1 MRRLI
6 GWITPNRAAQQSQ
19 TDWWHR
25 IKMVSLTAL
34 GLGLISTGG
43 MLYVDRARVISEL
56 HQLGAEVGLKLRH
69 IQVRGRSHI
78 DKETLLRALD
88 LQFDTP
94 IIYSNLQAF
103 PIRFSDI
110 K

>member
-25 IKMVSLTAL
+25 IKMVSLAAL

-43 MLYVDRARVISEL
+43 MLYVDRTRVISEL

-69 IQVRGRSHI
+69 IQVRGSAFARN
-78 DKETLLRALD
+78 RGR
-88 LQFDTP
+88 TP
-94 IIYSNLQAF
+94 CNDMRGNEQ
-103 PIRFSDI
+103 RGE